1 MSRFVMTSIFVSVVA
16 FGGLAPVS
24 GAECVGEQCNIY
36 RGAEY
41 YGVPHPKSQRQ
52 LDEEKLPAKERNAL
66 KLMREKSR
74 LRQKEMERQDDLK
87 RAAENT
93 RQYNRAI
100 EQEKARQHGLQL
112 QQLRL
117 RAQRQKAISDA
128 ARARQQKRRQRVFR
142 QNRRHD
148 RHPTIICST
157 VGGVTICQ

>member
-1 MSRFVMTSIFVSVVA
+1 MRKSMMMLASVL
-16 FGGLAPVS
+16 LAPPAF

-36 RGAEY
+36 RGTEY

-52 LDEEKLPAKERNAL
+52 LDEEKLPAKDRNAL

-74 LRQKEMERQDDLK
+74 LRQEEMALQADIKRRAEQRRQWD
-87 RAAENT
+87 RAA
-93 RQYNRAI
+93 
-100 EQEKARQHGLQL
+100 EQEKAREHAAEL

-117 RAQRQKAISDA
+117 RAQRQKARSDG
-128 ARARQQKRRQRVFR
+128 ARARQRPRRQRIIR
-142 QNRRHD
+142 RRHD

>member
-52 LDEEKLPAKERNAL
+52 IYEENLPAKDRNAL
-66 KLMREKSR
+66 MLMREKSR
-74 LRQKEMERQDDLK
+74 LRQKEMERQADIK

-93 RQYNRAI
+93 RQFNRAM
-100 EQEKARQHGLQL
+100 EQEKARKQAVQL
-112 QQLRL
+112 QEMRQ
-117 RAQRQKAISDA
+117 RAQRQRARSNA
-128 ARARQQKRRQRVFR
+128 ARASQQKRRRRVFR

-157 VGGVTICQ
+157 VGGMTICQ

>member
-1 MSRFVMTSIFVSVVA
+1 MMLALIL
-16 FGGLAPVS
+16 LAPPAF

-36 RGAEY
+36 RGTEY

-52 LDEEKLPAKERNAL
+52 LDEEKLPAKKRNAL

-74 LRQKEMERQDDLK
+74 LRQKEMERQDDLN

-128 ARARQQKRRQRVFR
+128 RARQRAPWQRVLR
-142 QNRRHD
+142 ENRRHN

-157 VGGVTICQ
+157 VGGITICQ